1 MEIGLSKHP
10 LIEDLYIVE
19 YGDMKVYFNNVSY
32 DHSEDCI
39 IFEREDEVV
48 TGRLSV
54 IEQQLQIWKSAL
66 KNMGVELEYLID

>member
-66 KNMGVELEYLID
+66 ENMGVELEYLID

>member
-32 DHSEDCI
+32 DHSDECI
-39 IFEREDEVV
+39 IFERGDEVV
-48 TGRLSV
+48 TGRLTV
-54 IEQQLQIWKSAL
+54 IEQQLQIWENAL
-66 KNMGVELEYLID
+66 ENMGIELEYLLD

>member
-32 DHSEDCI
+32 DHSERCI
-39 IFEREDEVV
+39 IFERGDEVV
-48 TGRLSV
+48 TGRLVV
-54 IEQQLQIWKSAL
+54 IEQQFLIWKNAL
-66 KNMGVELEYLID
+66 EKVGIELEHLID